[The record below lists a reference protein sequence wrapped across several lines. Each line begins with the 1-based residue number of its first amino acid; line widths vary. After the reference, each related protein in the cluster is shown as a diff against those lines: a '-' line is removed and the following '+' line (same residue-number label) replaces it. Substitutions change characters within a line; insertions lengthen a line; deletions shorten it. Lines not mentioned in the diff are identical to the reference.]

1 MRRTRPLAALCIVLV
16 SVAGLSAT
24 AGARTTGG
32 GEIMTNEKVIALIKA
47 RLSEE
52 LIIRMVE
59 NSSRTQ
65 FDVTVKG
72 VLQLQEAGA
81 SERVISAM
89 MDIYQKEIAEHDRDV
104 RIHIQMLR
112 SNIGEEYARAVRELV
127 RYGSYAV
134 PLLIEHSTNDDERVR
149 AGCME
154 VLGRIADPAPASVE
168 AVFQSLLDRHQA
180 VRARAARA
188 ASMFDKKTVGPRLA
202 AGLQRRTKVRDG
214 YALALGYLGDLT
226 YLPDLLKVADGAGPE
241 VDRAAAAF
249 ALGLLGEPNDE
260 VVNVL
265 IDGVLDDTFR
275 DLREASAR
283 ALGRL
288 ATRMDPGARAEVAH
302 AMAKALQRHRSG
314 RDILA
319 LQMRFFPNRR
329 TVEVLLDFLGDR
341 DRSVSSSCWE
351 ALKAVTGEELPRDV
365 EQWRGW
371 WQIAQSQPRW
381 REDVLRR
388 PGPVASGRIPLA
400 PAGKKAE
407 NEAEPDTPQERTAAP
422 EDPFLP

>member
-1 MRRTRPLAALCIVLV
+1 MHRTTALATPFILFAA
-16 SVAGLSAT
+16 VAGFSAT
-24 AGARTTGG
+24 AHARTTGG

-52 LIIRMVE
+52 LVIRMIKS
-59 NSSRTQ
+59 SSRTQ

-81 SERVISAM
+81 SERVIGSM
-89 MDIYQKEIAEHDRDV
+89 MDIYQKEIAEHDRNV

-112 SNIGEEYARAVRELV
+112 SDVSEEYDRAVRELV

-154 VLGRIADPAPASVE
+154 VLGRIADPASIE
-168 AVFQSLLDRHQA
+168 AIFQSLLDRNQA
-180 VRARAARA
+180 VRAKAARA
-188 ASMFDKKTVGPRLA
+188 ASMFDKDEIGPRLA
-202 AGLQRRTKVRDG
+202 AGLERRTKIRDG
-214 YALALGYLGDLT
+214 YALALGYLGDLKH
-226 YLPDLLKVADGAGPE
+226 LDVLLKVADDPGPE
-241 VDRAAAAF
+241 ADRAAASY
-249 ALGLLGEPNDE
+249 ALGLLGKPTPE
-260 VVNVL
+260 VVKVL
-265 IDGVLDDTFR
+265 IEGVMNDTFR
-275 DLREASAR
+275 DLREASGR

-288 ATRMDPGARAEVAH
+288 ATRMSDATRAEVAH
-302 AMAKALQRHRSG
+302 AMAKSVQRYQSG

-329 TVEVLLDFLGDR
+329 TVDVLLEFLGDR
-341 DRSVSSSCWE
+341 DRSVAGSCWE
-351 ALKAVTGEELPRDV
+351 ALKAVTGEDLPRDV

-381 REDVLRR
+381 REDQLQR
-388 PGPVASGRIPLA
+388 PVPVAGGSIPLVPVEDKPA
-400 PAGKKAE
+400 PEKQP
-407 NEAEPDTPQERTAAP
+407 AEPNAAP
-422 EDPFLP
+422 ENPFLP